1 MPFKSSG
8 YAPLDATEDGDEGKK
23 PMLPGGEKT
32 ATTWFSKCFFLWATP
47 AVDWAYRQR
56 LEDEQL
62 WDLAGCDTVETCTD
76 EMLSAWKE
84 QTKGMRVED
93 MASDEVARGE
103 GPSLL
108 KMPLTRVLWQV
119 HKKKYL
125 KWLVIKILNDFNQTI
140 PAILLNKILFFL
152 QDEDAGLDEGCALVI
167 TAFVMMSIKTVLEN
181 MFFFELIRMSIQIKV
196 AIIGVVF
203 RKSLRLTPG
212 ARAHHSEG
220 QIMNLMQ
227 QDSERLM
234 WFIPLSPMLI
244 SGTLQIFLNS
254 MLLFYYIGVTSVV
267 GIIML
272 TCLIPI
278 NRVLVGMQM
287 KLRFATQKHTDERVK
302 LINEVLKGIR
312 VVKTYAWEE
321 FMEAR
326 ISAIRSKEIRMIRTR
341 SILGAFSSLC
351 MWAAPPF
358 ATVAVFVLYNGVGH
372 PMNET
377 SLPVLFTS
385 LMLFNNLRF
394 PLMMFPWILTMFAD
408 AKVSMGRLQEFLMR
422 DEVPENLRKYTSDP
436 GVALRVKDGQF
447 HWKNVP
453 KKEDNMGWGGGG
465 KGGGG
470 SGANDEP
477 PNLCSICKTDGVGK
491 LFLFWTEPWKLF
503 KKQVVC
509 SFFILMACIMMV
521 YRLLKDV
528 SVPATTEG
536 GDPISETEGLQLQV
550 AAENEKQLALFIA
563 AFFILMAIFLF
574 VAKQKRPE
582 TPDDKK
588 DEQKTSTTAF
598 KLSMNLTVQTGS
610 VTMIIGSVGC
620 GKSSV
625 IQAFLGEM
633 DRLAGEVQFA
643 QNARISYCSQQ
654 AWLMNATL
662 KQNITFVSQHDE
674 ERYQHVLDLVS
685 LRQDLK
691 ELPLGDR
698 TEIGERGINLSGGQ
712 KARISVR
719 LWNRNLTGSCAFSP
733 PSGNL
738 WLWCCRLHVPCT
750 MMRIF
755 TFSTTSSRRWMRTW
769 ANTCSNAAL
778 ASCVPLE
785 KQL

>member
-1 MPFKSSG
+1 MSFKASG
-8 YAPLDATEDGDEGKK
+8 YAPLDVDDGDDPDKK
-23 PMLPGGEKT
+23 PMLPGGEAT
-32 ATTWFSKCFFLWATP
+32 ATTWFSKCFFTWASP
-47 AVDWAYRQR
+47 AIDWGYKQR
-56 LEDEQL
+56 LEEEQL
-62 WDLAGCDTVETCTD
+62 WGLAGCDTLETCTD
-76 EMLSAWKE
+76 ELLASWKE
-84 QTKGMRVED
+84 ETKGMHIDD
-93 MASDEVARGE
+93 MASAEVARGE

-108 KMPLTRVLWQV
+108 KMPLSQALWRV
-119 HKKKYL
+119 HKAKYF

-152 QDEDAGLDEGCALVI
+152 QDEEAGLEEGMMLVI
-167 TAFVMMSIKTVLEN
+167 TAFVMMSIKTVAEN
-181 MFFFELIRMSIQIKV
+181 LFFYEVIRISIQIKV
-196 AIIGVVF
+196 AVIGLVF

-212 ARAHHSEG
+212 ARAYHSEG

-272 TCLIPI
+272 ACLIPI

-326 ISAIRSKEIRMIRTR
+326 ISAIRAKEIKMIRTR
-341 SILGAFSSLC
+341 SILGAFSSLF

-422 DEVPENLRKYTSDP
+422 DEVADVTRKYTNDR
-436 GVALRVKDGQF
+436 GVALRVVDGTFKWQ
-447 HWKNVP
+447 NAP
-453 KKEDNMGWGGGG
+453 KKEEGMGWGGMGS
-465 KGGGG
+465 KGGAEG
-470 SGANDEP
+470 DEP
-477 PNLCSICKTDGVGK
+477 PNLCGICKTDGVGK

-509 SFFILMACIMMV
+509 SFFCMMACIMMF

-528 SVPATTEG
+528 SIPTATEA
-536 GDPISETEGLQLQV
+536 GDPISDAEGLQLQA
-550 AAENEKQLALFIA
+550 AAENEKLLALFIA

-574 VAKQKRPE
+574 VVKQKRPE
-582 TPDDKK
+582 VSDDKK
-588 DEQKTSTTAF
+588 ESAKDSTTAF
-598 KLSMNLTVQTGS
+598 KMSMDLTIETGS

-625 IQAFLGEM
+625 IQAILGEM
-633 DRLAGEVQFA
+633 DSTGGEVEFA
-643 QNARISYCSQQ
+643 QGARVSYCSQQ

-662 KQNITFVSQHDE
+662 KQNIVSTLPD
-674 ERYQHVLDLVS
+674 RAVLCCAVLCCA
-685 LRQDLK
+685 LLC
-691 ELPLGDR
+691 P
-698 TEIGERGINLSGGQ
+698 T
-712 KARISVR
+712 AR
-719 LWNRNLTGSCAFSP
+719 
-733 PSGNL
+733 
-738 WLWCCRLHVPCT
+738 
-750 MMRIF
+750 
-755 TFSTTSSRRWMRTW
+755 
-769 ANTCSNAAL
+769 
-778 ASCVPLE
+778 LE
-785 KQL
+785 PHAPHLFD